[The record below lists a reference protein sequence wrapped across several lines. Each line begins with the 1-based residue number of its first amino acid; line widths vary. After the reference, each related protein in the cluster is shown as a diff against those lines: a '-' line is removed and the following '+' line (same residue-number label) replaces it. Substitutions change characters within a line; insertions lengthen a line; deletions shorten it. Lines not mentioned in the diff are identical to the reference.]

1 LLVCTP
7 TPTSFIR
14 QASVGNIDMLAVCVL
29 DDWKLASGFCI

>member
-14 QASVGNIDMLAVCVL
+14 QALVGNIEMLTVYAT
-29 DDWKLASGFCI
+29 A